1 MSHRPTKTGTR
12 RLRYL
17 LILLIFLGFLVLVSG
32 TILAGMGR
40 WVVLDEKPAYSDAVV
55 VLNTGVEY
63 YPRLIQ
69 AAEIYRHGLAGKVV
83 INGNRKTDILR
94 ELEDQGFKS
103 DCPWYADSVSILTML
118 GVPEDKI
125 IWISAED
132 AYDTVS
138 EADAVGRGI
147 VRRDFKKVIVTT
159 SKYHSRRAKF
169 IWDQMFGN
177 KLTISMVAASSDPYD
192 PNNWW
197 KDGRQIRWVLAEY
210 GAWIYYWW
218 KEITAA

>member
-1 MSHRPTKTGTR
+1 M
-12 RLRYL
+12 LYL
-17 LILLIFLGFLVLVSG
+17 LIPLIVLGFLALVSG
-32 TILAGMGR
+32 KILAGMGR
-40 WVVLDEKPAYSDAVV
+40 WVVLDEKPPYSDAIV

-94 ELEDQGFKS
+94 RLEDQGFKS

-138 EADAVGRGI
+138 EADAVGREI
-147 VRRDFKKVIVTT
+147 VRRDFKE
-159 SKYHSRRAKF
+159 SNYYH
-169 IWDQMFGN
+169 Q
-177 KLTISMVAASSDPYD
+177 
-192 PNNWW
+192 
-197 KDGRQIRWVLAEY
+197 QIP
-210 GAWIYYWW
+210 
-218 KEITAA
+218 